1 MKFKCVN
8 HNNGKTESWNGEIVY
23 LKNCSNWIQ
32 MNIQS
37 RSSIDVIFGSSNYGN
52 YVCVPNFEIGCYL
65 SSFDDM
71 FFNTEILSRL
81 MGNVDGLTVATAI
94 KYVTSEIYRT

>member
-1 MKFKCVN
+1 M
-8 HNNGKTESWNGEIVY
+8 
-23 LKNCSNWIQ
+23 IQ

-37 RSSIDVIFGSSNYGN
+37 RSSIDVIIGCSLYGN

-81 MGNVDGLTVATAI
+81 LGEVDGITVATAI
-94 KYVTSEIYRT
+94 KYVTSKIYIT

>member
-1 MKFKCVN
+1 MKFKCIN

-37 RSSIDVIFGSSNYGN
+37 RSSIDVIIWF
-52 YVCVPNFEIGCYL
+52 
-65 SSFDDM
+65 
-71 FFNTEILSRL
+71 
-81 MGNVDGLTVATAI
+81 
-94 KYVTSEIYRT
+94 